1 MKKSSCLVFLL
12 SFLLAAAFFG
22 SPAWSDDIPLVNI
35 NVTLDLNHHRV
46 RGEASTRLISK
57 RPAWIQAGSVKLDRI
72 TLAGQV
78 IRPDLKKGSFCIVA
92 SGKNEILQIQFHRD
106 LSPSG
111 PNSSSRSHHDMA
123 VNFIGTQGAVLL
135 DGWCP
140 IMEGP
145 AYYEL
150 KATIPAEFKA
160 ISEADS
166 VKTESRAGARIYTF
180 KFPHPRTGISLVA
193 GPYQVTQKRYKDI
206 DIATYFFPEDQGLA
220 QKYLDKARYYLELY
234 ERLLGPYPF
243 RRFAIVEN
251 IAPTGF
257 GLPTYTLLGQRVLR
271 LPFIVD
277 TSLGHE
283 ILHSWFGN
291 SVYVDP
297 REGNWCE
304 GLTTYLADYFYEKQ
318 KGHGQDYR
326 HRVLIDYQSYV
337 HEDQAIPLSKFKFRS
352 DRASKAVGYGKGAMV
367 FHMLKQEIGEKAFYK
382 ALRRFVLDYR
392 FRMAGW
398 SDLEMAFSDAS
409 KRELSGFFEQW
420 LERKD
425 IPILS
430 IGNGSVTDLGN
441 GLQRVDFTIEQG
453 TERPYSL
460 SVPIVLE
467 TTSGK
472 VLRTVQ
478 IDTPKKAVTIEIKGQ
493 VLGVTLDPYYDLMR
507 KLDLSEFPPVLS
519 RLLGSEHRFF
529 VSPVQGPGIYAPFTD
544 FLHSL
549 GFKEIEAG
557 KLTDGLLAKG
567 SFIVLGEPTP
577 RLRRLTGRVPVLNS
591 GVVLTIRKNP
601 LNSEE
606 VLGLIRATSSQ
617 ELGPVSRK
625 LIHYGRYST
634 LRFEGGRIV
643 KKETA
648 ATQDG
653 IPLTLS
659 GAIMAIAAR
668 ELSPVDQIINKI
680 SRKRVIYIGELH
692 DMYGHHLAQLRV
704 IQGLTRRGCRLAV
717 GMEMFQR
724 PFQGVLDRYLDGKI
738 DERTFLKKSEYFK
751 RWSYD
756 YHLYRPIIEYCKG
769 HGIPILALNLPAEI
783 SKKVARKGLESLSD
797 KELKQV
803 PQDIDWS
810 NRAYKTYLMRIFK
823 RHPETGIKDFNNFY
837 QAQILWDET
846 MAQGVYDF
854 LEKNPGR
861 QMVVL
866 AGIGHIAFGYG
877 IPSRVYRRGKY
888 DQAIIVN
895 ATGDQVEQGMAD
907 YFLFPPEIRP
917 PFSAK
922 LGIFVKVEKDRLVID
937 KVMHHGPAGRAGL
950 RHGDILLRFDGEPIR
965 DISDLKIALFFKK
978 IGDSAQ
984 IEVKRIRRL
993 APDKTFKVKVGPFE
1007 PMSMLF
1013 YHHGKKTKCADTA
1026 RHFGFHLK
1034 K

>member
-1 MKKSSCLVFLL
+1 MEKSSCLLFLL
-12 SFLLAAAFFG
+12 SFLLLTAFFG

-35 NVTLDLNHHRV
+35 NVTLDLSHHRV
-46 RGEASTRLISK
+46 KGESSTKLIQK
-57 RPAWIQAGSVKLDRI
+57 RPAWIEVGAVKLDRV

-78 IRPDLKKGSFCIVA
+78 IKPDFKKGSFCIVA
-92 SGKNEILQIQFHRD
+92 PAKNEILRIQFHKD
-106 LSPSG
+106 LATSG
-111 PNSSSRSHHDMA
+111 PRVGPNMTG
-123 VNFIGTQGAVLL
+123 NFIGTHGAVLL
-135 DGWCP
+135 EGWCP

-150 KATIPAEFKA
+150 KAVIPAEFKA
-160 ISEADS
+160 VSEADS
-166 VKTESRAGARIYTF
+166 IKTESRAGTRIYTF
-180 KFPHPRTGISLVA
+180 EFHHPRTGLSLVA

-220 QKYLDKARYYLELY
+220 RKYIDKARYYLELY
-234 ERLLGPYPF
+234 EGLLGPYPF

-251 IAPTGF
+251 LVPTGF
-257 GLPTYTLLGQRVLR
+257 GLPTYTLLGQQVLR
-271 LPFIVD
+271 LPFIPD

-318 KGHGQDYR
+318 KGHGRDYR
-326 HRVLIDYQSYV
+326 HRLLVDYQSYV
-337 HEDQAIPLSKFKFRS
+337 HEDQAIPLSQFKLRTGRS
-352 DRASKAVGYGKGAMV
+352 SKAVGYGKGAMV
-367 FHMLKQEIGEKAFYK
+367 FHMLEQKIGEKAFYR
-382 ALRRFVLDYR
+382 ALRKFVLDYR

-398 SDLEMAFSDAS
+398 SDLEMAFSNAS
-409 KRELSGFFEQW
+409 KMGLSGFFEQW

-425 IPILS
+425 VPILS
-430 IGNGSVTDLGN
+430 TGNGSVTDLGN

-453 TERPYSL
+453 TEKPYSL
-460 SVPIVLE
+460 LVPIVLE

-478 IDTPKKAVTIEIKGQ
+478 IDTQRKAVDTEIKGQ

-507 KLDLSEFPPVLS
+507 KLDLPEFPPVLS
-519 RLLGSEHRFF
+519 RLLGSKHRFF
-529 VSPVQGPGIYAPFTD
+529 VPPAQDSEIYAPFAD
-544 FLHSL
+544 FLNSL
-549 GFKEIEAG
+549 GFKKIEADR
-557 KLTDGLLAKG
+557 LTDNVLAKG
-567 SFIVLGEPTP
+567 SFIVLGGPTP
-577 RLRRLTGRVPVLNS
+577 RLRRLTGRVPGLNK
-591 GVVLTIRKNP
+591 GVIVTIRKNP

-606 VLGLIRATSSQ
+606 VLGLAKASSPQ
-617 ELGPVSRK
+617 ELGLISRK
-625 LIHYGRYST
+625 LIHYGHYSI
-634 LRFEGGRIV
+634 LRFNGGKIV
-643 KKETA
+643 KKETS

-653 IPLTLS
+653 IPLVLRET
-659 GAIMAIAAR
+659 IMAIAAS

-680 SRKRVIYIGELH
+680 SQKRVIYIGELH
-692 DMYGHHLAQLRV
+692 DMYGHHMAQLRV
-704 IQGLTRRGCRLAV
+704 IQGLARRGCRLAV

-756 YHLYRPIIEYCKG
+756 YHFYRPIIEYCKE
-769 HGIPILALNLPAEI
+769 HDIPILALNLQAEI

-797 KELKQV
+797 TELKQV
-803 PQDIDWS
+803 PRDLDWS
-810 NRAYKTYLMRIFK
+810 NRAYKTRLMRIFK
-823 RHPETGIKDFNNFY
+823 RHPGMEVKNFNNFY

-846 MAQGVYDF
+846 MAQGVYDY

-866 AGIGHIAFGYG
+866 AGNGHIAFGYG

-888 DQAIIVN
+888 DQVTIVN
-895 ATGDQVEQGMAD
+895 VTGDQVEQGMAD
-907 YFLFPPEIRP
+907 YYLFPTEIQP

-922 LGIFVKVEKDRLVID
+922 LGVFVKSGKDRLVID

-950 RHGDILLRFDGEPIR
+950 RHGDILLDFDGEPIR

-984 IEVKRIRRL
+984 LRVKRIRRL
-993 APDKTFKVKVGPFE
+993 APDKTFKVTVGPFE

-1013 YHHGKKTKCADTA
+1013 YHHNRKMKCPDSVK
-1026 RHFGFHLK
+1026 HSGFHLK

>member
-1 MKKSSCLVFLL
+1 MKKSSYLL
-12 SFLLAAAFFG
+12 SFLLFFVATALFG
-22 SPAWSDDIPLVNI
+22 SPAWPDDIPLVNI
-35 NVTLDLNHHRV
+35 NVGMDLSNHRV
-46 RGEASTRLISK
+46 RGEVSTRLIPK
-57 RPAWIQAGSVKLDRI
+57 RPAWIRVGAVKLDSV
-72 TLAGQV
+72 TVAGQV
-78 IRPDLKKGSFCIVA
+78 IKPDLEKGAFCIVA
-92 SGKNEILQIQFHRD
+92 PGKNEILRIQFHRD
-106 LSPSG
+106 LAPSG
-111 PNSSSRSHHDMA
+111 PKTGPNMTG
-123 VNFIGTQGAVLL
+123 NFIGTHGAVLL
-135 DGWCP
+135 DDWCP

-145 AYYEL
+145 AYYRL
-150 KATIPAEFKA
+150 KATVPPGFKA

-166 VKTESRAGARIYTF
+166 IEAGSRTGTRVYTF
-180 KFPHPRTGISLVA
+180 EFPYPRIGLSLVV
-193 GPYQVTQKRYKDI
+193 GHYQVTQRQYRGI
-206 DIATYFFPEDQGLA
+206 EIATYFFPEDQELA
-220 QKYLDKARYYLELY
+220 QKYIDKTRYYLELY
-234 ERLLGPYPF
+234 EGLLGPYPF

-251 IAPTGF
+251 LAPTGF
-257 GLPTYTLLGQRVLR
+257 GLPTYTLLGQQVLR
-271 LPFIVD
+271 LPFIPD

-297 REGNWCE
+297 SEGNWCE

-318 KGHGQDYR
+318 KGHGPDYR
-326 HRVLIDYQSYV
+326 HRLLVDYQSYV
-337 HEDQAIPLSKFKFRS
+337 HEDQAIPLSQFKFRTG
-352 DRASKAVGYGKGAMV
+352 RPSKAVGYGKGAIV
-367 FHMLKQEIGEKAFYK
+367 FHMLKQEIGKEAFYK
-382 ALRRFVLDYR
+382 ALRGFVRDYR

-409 KRELSGFFEQW
+409 KRGLSGFFEQW

-425 IPILS
+425 VPILS
-430 IGNGSVTDLGN
+430 LENGSVTDLGN
-441 GLQRVDFTIEQG
+441 GLQKVNFTIEQG
-453 TERPYSL
+453 TEKPYSL

-472 VLRTVQ
+472 VLRAVQ
-478 IDTPKKAVTIEIKGQ
+478 IDTRKKAVTTEIKGK
-493 VLGVTLDPYYDLMR
+493 VVGITLDPDYDLMR

-519 RLLGSEHRFF
+519 RLLGSKHRFF
-529 VSPVQGPGIYAPFTD
+529 VSPAKGPGIYAQFTE
-544 FLHSL
+544 LLNSL
-549 GFKEIEAG
+549 GFKEIEADR
-557 KLTDGLLAKG
+557 LTDSVLAKG

-577 RLRRLTGRVPVLNS
+577 RLRRLTGRVPILNK
-591 GVVLTIRKNP
+591 GVIVTIRKNP

-606 VLGLIRATSSQ
+606 VSGLVKASSPQELGLISK
-617 ELGPVSRK
+617 K

-634 LRFEGGRIV
+634 LRFNGGNIL

-648 ATQDG
+648 ASQNG
-653 IPLTLS
+653 IHLILRGT
-659 GAIMAIAAR
+659 IMAIAASQ
-668 ELSPVDQIINKI
+668 LSPVDQIINKI
-680 SRKRVIYIGELH
+680 SQKRVIYIGERH
-692 DMYGHHLAQLRV
+692 DMYGHHMAQLRV

-724 PFQGVLDRYLDGKI
+724 PFQDVLDRYLDGKI

-756 YHLYRPIIEYCKG
+756 YHFYRPIIEYCKG

-797 KELKQV
+797 TELKQV
-803 PQDIDWS
+803 PRDLDWS
-810 NRAYKTYLMRIFK
+810 DRAYKTHLMQIFK
-823 RHPETGIKDFNNFY
+823 EHPGMEIKVFNNFY

-846 MAQGVYDF
+846 MAQSVYDY

-866 AGIGHIAFGYG
+866 AGNGHIAFGYG

-888 DQAIIVN
+888 DQVTIVN
-895 ATGDQVEQGMAD
+895 VTGDQVEQGMAD
-907 YFLFPPEIRP
+907 YYLFPTEIQP

-922 LGIFVKVEKDRLVID
+922 LGVFVKSEKDRLVID

-950 RHGDILLRFDGEPIR
+950 RHGDILLRFDGGPIR

-978 IGDSAQ
+978 IGESAQ
-984 IEVKRIRRL
+984 LKVKRIRRL
-993 APDKTFKVKVGPFE
+993 APDKTFKVTVGPFE

-1013 YHHGKKTKCADTA
+1013 YHHNRKIKCADSVK
-1026 RHFGFHLK
+1026 HSGFHLK